1 MGNIHLNIS
10 CGSLKWII
18 FVESVLTQIERGEVN
33 CMLMFSL
40 FLLFASFMIISG
52 AHVQSWLVGFSY
64 LITHSFYGLLWKL
77 FLQTY
82 PEYTTLA
89 MKQLKKLWVSFIR
102 RFLLPSLLV
111 IRQRDLLK
119 CCISNYR
126 YHLYRVH
133 PVSWINPLFTGGG
146 DPFWFLKGYLVL
158 YHLCSCSFYDFDRI
172 ETRNSWFYIN
182 LASSYYKSVYLSD
195 SMFMIQS
202 TIWSPT

>member
-119 CCISNYR
+119 CCISIIE
-126 YHLYRVH
+126 L
-133 PVSWINPLFTGGG
+133 SIS
-146 DPFWFLKGYLVL
+146 LVQSS
-158 YHLCSCSFYDFDRI
+158 SCVMDKSFVYWWWGSILIPER
-172 ETRNSWFYIN
+172 
-182 LASSYYKSVYLSD
+182 LLSVVPSV
-195 SMFMIQS
+195 
-202 TIWSPT
+202 